1 MPYGQNPSA
10 VFHIKHEPNE
20 LRREFLGVCALNPWF
35 AHDSSPRQQM
45 FASHLGQALVFNGIS
60 RRYFQTGMEREYGKY
75 TFSIKMPT
83 TGDIIK
89 TVQRYPRGIS
99 QQSVNAPRSPQ
110 TVLIYEDYQS
120 KEIGCIDLPT
130 HTSNHPYFGFEYQKT
145 EAFDS
150 LVAGKKSFMEGQIF
164 MDSPAKD
171 SNGNYGF
178 GMECPIAFISL
189 PETSEDS
196 VLVSEDLLPM
206 MKFKVTERRTVEV
219 GRDSFPKGMFNYIDP
234 ATGKE
239 VFKPFPEI
247 GEYIREDGLMMATT
261 RYNEKSAL
269 FEMGINDVK
278 TLNIPFD
285 LPCYA
290 PPGKGKIVDIQIWH
304 DAYNTSGL
312 VPFGMDEM
320 FKKYH
325 NGMRQFYLEI
335 YNEWKRLY
343 RQRGAALKLTPAF
356 SVLVKEAI
364 AMVGEHKE
372 RIHMHR
378 RRKPLDDY
386 TIEFTI
392 EYEVTPTEGFKLTDC
407 HGGKGIICKVRPAH
421 EMPVDAAGN
430 RALIAMDPNSTVS
443 RMNIG
448 RLYEQFMNASRRDCR
463 KALQVMLNIEHKDR
477 HAVAKVQEIHA
488 RDPVTFNKA
497 WDYLLGFYK
506 IVSPQQYNWHVTGEY
521 RDPPAVH
528 LGKVIADD
536 LFIFLPTENDP
547 ESEQIIQELRKH
559 YMPTY
564 GPVWYTGNSGLQ
576 RKTKV
581 PVMIADMYVMLLEK
595 IGDDWTAVASGK
607 TQHFAVLSQMTN
619 ATKYLQPTRNSPVRT
634 DGEAEKRIF
643 VSYCGWELASER
655 HDRNNNPTTHKE
667 VTYSILTAERPTD
680 IQCAVNRKKNP
691 LGQDRPLVMVKHM
704 LQTGGTK
711 VTYEDVGFVH

>member
-10 VFHIKHEPNE
+10 TYYIKHEPNE

-45 FASHLGQALVFNGIS
+45 FASHLGQALVFNGIT
-60 RRYFQTGMEREYGKY
+60 RRFFQTGMEREYGKY
-75 TFSIKMPT
+75 TFSVKMPT

-89 TVQRYPRGIS
+89 TVVRYPGGATAASI
-99 QQSVNAPRSPQ
+99 NPPKSPQ
-110 TVLIYEDYQS
+110 VVVIYEDYQT

-130 HTSNHPYFGFEYQKT
+130 HTSNHPYFGFEYESTGAMK
-145 EAFDS
+145 E
-150 LVAGKKSFMEGQIF
+150 LVCGKKSFKEGQIF
-164 MDSPAKD
+164 LDSPAKD
-171 SNGNYGF
+171 SHGNYGF
-178 GMECPIAFISL
+178 GREIPIAFISL

-196 VLVSEDLLPM
+196 VLVSEELLPF

-219 GRDSFPKGMFNYIDP
+219 GRDSYPTNGFGYRKPDG
-234 ATGKE
+234 TV

-247 GEYIREDGLMMATT
+247 GEYIREDGYVMGTR

-269 FEMGINDVK
+269 FEMSVND
-278 TLNIPFD
+278 LMEPNIPFD

-290 PPGKGKIVDIQIWH
+290 SAGKGKIVDIQIWH
-304 DAYNTSGL
+304 DTYNTSGL

-325 NGMRQFYLEI
+325 TGMRQFYLEI
-335 YNEWKRLY
+335 HQEWKRLH
-343 RQRGAALKLTPAF
+343 RQRGAALKLSPAF
-356 SVLVKEAI
+356 SLMVKEAI

-392 EYEVTPTEGFKLTDC
+392 EYEVTPTEGFKITDC
-407 HGGKGIICKVRPAH
+407 HGGKGIICKIRPAH
-421 EMPVDAAGN
+421 EMPVDENGN
-430 RALIAMDPNSTVS
+430 RAMIVMDPNSTVS

-463 KALQVMLNIEHKDR
+463 KALEKMLGVEHKDPR
-477 HAVAKVQEIHA
+477 AVMKVQEIQQ
-488 RDPVTFNKA
+488 RDPMTFNKA
-497 WDYLLGFYK
+497 WDYLMGFYK
-506 IVSPQQYNWHVTGEY
+506 IVSPQQHNWHVTGEY
-521 RDPPAVH
+521 KDSPATH

-536 LFIFLPTENDP
+536 LFIFLPTDNDP
-547 ESEQIIQELRKH
+547 ESEQIVQDLRKF

-564 GPVWYTGNSGLQ
+564 GPVWYTGNSGKQ

-581 PVMIADMYVMLLEK
+581 PVMIAEMYVMLLEK

-655 HDRNNNPTTHKE
+655 HDRNNNPATHKE

-711 VTYEDVGFVH
+711 VTYEDVGYVH